1 MREFLCTGMILL
13 LVSASAHATVL
24 LTEDW
29 ESGRDGW
36 FDFGTTLIPQL
47 SDDQNA
53 TPGGTYSLRTA
64 DAPGTNY
71 QNAFDYDFAEPTAE
85 NWYVEFNFFDNG
97 AMREYLQIRSFSRG
111 GVSGTVRQEIDFGVY
126 HYQVDP
132 SKYCLRVKYGNAEGW
147 INTDVD
153 RTSYSWRTLR
163 VEQDFDG
170 SLTFWVD
177 GELAYESST
186 TAVYGVTNL
195 RVGAALS
202 NGNGAY
208 FDDIEVGI
216 VPEPTVLLGLIA
228 GVGLLARR
236 QRRG

>member
-1 MREFLCTGMILL
+1 MRMFLRVGAILL
-13 LVSASAHATVL
+13 LVGASAHATVL
-24 LTEDW
+24 FTEDW

-47 SDDQNA
+47 SDEQNA
-53 TPGGTYSLRTA
+53 TPGGKYSLRTA
-64 DAPGTNY
+64 DAPDTHY
-71 QNAFDYDFAEPTAE
+71 QNALEYDFAEATPE
-85 NWYVEFNFFDNG
+85 NWYVQFNFFDNG
-97 AMREYLQIRSFSRG
+97 TDREYLQIRSFERG
-111 GVSGTVRQEIDFGVY
+111 GVLGRQQQGIDFGLY
-126 HYQVDP
+126 HYLDT
-132 SKYCLRVKYGNAEGW
+132 SKYCLRVNYGNEEGW
-147 INTDVD
+147 IETGAERIGDQ
-153 RTSYSWRTLR
+153 WQTLR

-186 TAVYGVTNL
+186 TAVCGVTNL

-216 VPEPTVLLGLIA
+216 VPEPTVLLGLVA

-236 QRRG
+236 QRRR